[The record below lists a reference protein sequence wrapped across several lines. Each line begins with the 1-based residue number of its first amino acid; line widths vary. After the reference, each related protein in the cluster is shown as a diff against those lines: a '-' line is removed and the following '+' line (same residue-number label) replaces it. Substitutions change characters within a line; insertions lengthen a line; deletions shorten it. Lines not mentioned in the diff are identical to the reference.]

1 MNLEGIIFGNR
12 YFDVVAIAWFA
23 AQGYKVLVSSIKEK
37 KINLKKLCEAGGMP
51 SSHSSSVMAL
61 VTVVGV
67 AKGLDSIEFAICAI
81 FASVVMYDA
90 AGVRRAAGTQ
100 AKVINKIAGNL
111 EKDGHDILEENLKEI
126 LGHTPVEVLTG
137 AILGLLI
144 GILMSGYITGV

>member
-1 MNLEGIIFGNR
+1 MALEGIIFGNR

-23 AQGYKVLVSSIKEK
+23 AQGYKFLVSSIKERR
-37 KINLKKLCEAGGMP
+37 INLKKIFDAGGMP

-61 VTVVGV
+61 VTVVGIS
-67 AKGLDSIEFAICAI
+67 KGFSSVEFAICSI
-81 FASVVMYDA
+81 FAAIVMYDA

-111 EKDGHDILEENLKEI
+111 ERDGHDILDENLKEL

-137 AILGLLI
+137 AILGMII
-144 GILMSGYITGV
+144 GICMSGYITGI